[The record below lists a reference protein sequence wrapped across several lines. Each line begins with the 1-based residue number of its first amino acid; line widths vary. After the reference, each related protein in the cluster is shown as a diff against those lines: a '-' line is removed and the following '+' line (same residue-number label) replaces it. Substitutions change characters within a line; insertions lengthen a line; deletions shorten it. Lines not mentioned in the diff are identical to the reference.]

1 MKNYLLLL
9 LATPLLF
16 TSCSVEENTTK
27 KEREWVTING
37 MSMPKEDVYT
47 VRPKGIAPYG
57 HKSYF
62 ISGSDYD
69 LDKLDN
75 LYRQEFNHPDS
86 LALDY
91 NTNVKNKA
99 FFMLMLKGLAENG
112 TPEQKRYYIDEQLK
126 LDTNLSNLEGFNT
139 LLLSSLDFIEEEEAL
154 KIADDFY
161 DKNRD
166 VIQEIKWKSREDET
180 AKVTEL
186 NNEYKSLKG
195 RLGR

>member
-1 MKNYLLLL
+1 MKKYLFLLLIL
-9 LATPLLF
+9 PLLIA
-16 TSCSVEENTTK
+16 SCSVEENTSK
-27 KEREWVTING
+27 KDREWVTVNG
-37 MSMPKEDVYT
+37 MRMPKEDVYT

-62 ISGSDYD
+62 IAGYD
-69 LDKLDN
+69 LQKLDN
-75 LYRQEFNHPDS
+75 LYREEFNHPDS

-99 FFMLMLKGLAENG
+99 FFMLIQKGLAERG

-139 LLLSSLDFIEEEEAL
+139 LLLSSLDFIEEKEAL
-154 KIADDFY
+154 KMAEDFY
-161 DKNRD
+161 DKNRS
-166 VIQEIKWKSREDET
+166 VIQEIKWKNREDEK

-186 NNEYKSLKG
+186 NNEYTNLKS
-195 RLGR
+195 RLTAGK